1 MRHEKVAASGR
12 LDMADIAAVWPASAQ
27 IAPVPI
33 PDVGPGSWED
43 PVLRTP
49 VAGDGHAG
57 VRRLVIAAF
66 VALLAAFAA
75 SVVTGIL

>member
-1 MRHEKVAASGR
+1 MRHEKVAASDR

-33 PDVGPGSWED
+33 PDVEPGSWD
-43 PVLRTP
+43 GAALRAPT
-49 VAGDGHAG
+49 ASDAHAG
-57 VRRLVIAAF
+57 VHRLVIAAL

-75 SVVTGIL
+75 SVLAGIL